1 MKLVGA
7 TNWFIRVPFIVEGII
22 QTLIG
27 AVVAVLSMTFVIRP
41 FIDEL
46 SQEKLVP
53 LFKGFEVTDGNLFLA
68 NVFVVGV
75 AVLIG
80 AIGSAVA
87 VTRFL
92 DV

>member
-1 MKLVGA
+1 
-7 TNWFIRVPFIVEGII
+7 
-22 QTLIG
+22 
-27 AVVAVLSMTFVIRP
+27 VAVGIMTFLIRP

-46 SQEKLVP
+46 SEDRVLPIFQ
-53 LFKGFEVTDGNLFLA
+53 GFIVTDGNLVTTNL
-68 NVFVVGV
+68 FVIGV

-87 VTRFL
+87 VSRFL

>member
-7 TNWFIRVPFIVEGII
+7 TNWFIRVPFIVEGVV
-22 QTLIG
+22 QALIG
-27 AVVAVLSMTFVIRP
+27 AVIAVLSMTFVIRP

-46 SQEKLVP
+46 SKDRVLPIFQ
-53 LFKGFEVTDGNLFLA
+53 GFEVTDGNLLFTNVLVLA
-68 NVFVVGV
+68 G
-75 AVLIG
+75 AAAIG

-87 VTRFL
+87 VSRFL

>member
-1 MKLVGA
+1 M
-7 TNWFIRVPFIVEGII
+7 
-22 QTLIG
+22 
-27 AVVAVLSMTFVIRP
+27 
-41 FIDEL
+41 
-46 SQEKLVP
+46 P
-53 LFKGFEVTDGNLFLA
+53 LFQGFEVTDANLLIA
-68 NVFVVGV
+68 NLFVVGV